1 MKKQRAVNTH
11 RSTTDLNIAFYDR
24 YDENFLFNKAL
35 ALWFVCQGDETINKK
50 FKDFTAGY
58 GMSGEDG
65 SKRTLSLR
73 AEVYFS
79 VFLQFEALFALLIA
93 KFQAEPHWLYLT
105 NYTTIEIKENVRAFL
120 SNDISKITNGL
131 VDNMD
136 DFISQSVYVNQL
148 NPENN
153 SESVAAWQVN
163 LKNIAY
169 ILKLISRRYIDD
181 LTEYNGYKHGL
192 RITRANDV
200 EFRMPGMPPRKF
212 LETIGY
218 IDFEDDGGGSKVT
231 VEVIKTISPEQS
243 FYEMYLMQRML
254 RIIKLF
260 RLAELKDELPPVNQD
275 TPPEM
280 YSFWDLDKRRLKERE
295 RFHATL
301 NV

>member
-1 MKKQRAVNTH
+1 MKKQRATNTH

-35 ALWFVCQGDETINKK
+35 ALWFVCQEDETINKK

-58 GMSGEDG
+58 GMSGEDA

-105 NYTTIEIKENVRAFL
+105 NYTTIEIKDNVRAFL

-131 VDNMD
+131 VDNID
-136 DFISQSVYVNQL
+136 DFVSQSVYANLVT
-148 NPENN
+148 PENEQ
-153 SESVAAWQVN
+153 SITRWQMN
-163 LKNIAY
+163 LQNIAY
-169 ILKLISRRYIDD
+169 ILRLISRRYIDD
-181 LTEYNGYKHGL
+181 LKEYNGYKHGL
-192 RITRANDV
+192 RITRPNDV
-200 EFRMPGMPPRKF
+200 ELQIPGIPPLKFR
-212 LETIGY
+212 ETISY
-218 IDFEDDGGGSKVT
+218 IDFADDGGSKDT
-231 VEVIKTISPEQS
+231 IEVVKTISPEQS
-243 FYEMYLMQRML
+243 FYEIYLMRRML

-260 RLAELKDELPPVNQD
+260 RLAELKDEVPPVKQED
-275 TPPEM
+275 PLEM
-280 YSFWDLDKRRLKERE
+280 NFFWDLDKGRLKERE
-295 RFHATL
+295 RFRATL